1 MAISFKHLFSSVKAD
16 GPDPT
21 LIQPSNWNAEHA
33 ITMATGNLLGR
44 VAAGTGTWAELN
56 AAAIYTFLNVLTDG
70 TLAAN
75 SDTALPSQKAM
86 KTYVDLLRTL
96 VVGNQMPPGAVQAF
110 AMAAVPTGWLECD
123 GSAIS
128 RVTYAPLFANI
139 STLYGIGDGSTTFGL
154 PDYRGQFLRG
164 WDHGRGV
171 DAGRTIGSAQADL
184 TASHTHTA
192 SSVVT
197 DPGHTHTITN
207 TGTNLAG
214 TIAPS
219 GGGSLNTGAPLS
231 ANAAP
236 TGITVATTVNATGGA
251 ETRPKNAAV
260 LVCIKI

>member
-75 SDTALPSQKAM
+75 SDTALPTQKAM

-110 AMAAVPTGWLECD
+110 AMSTAPTGWLECD

-128 RVTYAPLFANI
+128 RVTYAALFTNI

-184 TASHTHTA
+184 LASHAHTA
-192 SSVVT
+192 SSAVT
-197 DPGHTHTITN
+197 DPGHLHSVNPVVTTPGGN
-207 TGTNLAG
+207 FSFGTA
-214 TIAPS
+214 S
-219 GGGSLNTGAPLS
+219 
-231 ANAAP
+231 NAAYASINSGAST
-236 TGITVATTVNATGGA
+236 TGITVATTVNANGGS

-260 LVCIKI
+260 MMCIKI